1 MINVF
6 AILVRNELLGFLRSR
21 SSLFWTLVFPVF
33 LLSVMLF
40 AFGGPSSSLGAVK
53 VAFVAP
59 VATPVANAAEPAYS
73 ATCRA
78 EITTSL
84 ARSDTVK
91 ANFVNAADRSAD
103 TVIVRLA
110 GSLGEPATVSYD
122 FNGSIAE
129 KAAARLIE
137 MALSRC
143 AARQQG
149 LAPASLVRF
158 ENTAPVKRP
167 FDYGAFF
174 ATGILVMSF
183 MAVGLNSTATAI
195 AALRERNTFKL
206 YVCFPV
212 SRFVFLAALITAR
225 MIMMALSAMVLL
237 LVARL
242 AFGIELPLLTTSG
255 LRALPIVALGAA
267 MVLSFGVLLASRTK
281 SLAAAE
287 LACNVTYY
295 PLLFFSDLTI
305 PMHGAPEWLKA
316 GLRFIP
322 TNQFAVALRG
332 VLVDGGHYAA
342 FLPQLLGMAAS
353 TLLFLLLAARMFRW
367 HDA

>member
-21 SSLFWTLVFPVF
+21 SSLFWTLAFPVF

-40 AFGGPSSSLGAVK
+40 AFGGAGSSLGEVK
-53 VAFVAP
+53 VAF
-59 VATPVANAAEPAYS
+59 TPLPSGTGESTYS
-73 ATCRA
+73 AACRA
-78 EITTSL
+78 EITDSL
-84 ARSDTVK
+84 TRSDAIKVRFVSGSNSG
-91 ANFVNAADRSAD
+91 ANA
-103 TVIVRLA
+103 VIVRLGA
-110 GSLGEPATVSYD
+110 HLGEPSIVRYD
-122 FNGSIAE
+122 FNGPIVE

-137 MALSRC
+137 MALARC

-149 LAPASLVRF
+149 IVSADLVRF
-158 ENTAPVKRP
+158 ENTVPFQRP
-167 FDYGAFF
+167 FNYGMFF
-174 ATGILVMSF
+174 VTGILVMSF
-183 MAVGLNSTATAI
+183 MTIGLNSTATAI

-225 MIMMALSAMVLL
+225 MIMMALSAIVLF

-242 AFGIELPLLTTSG
+242 AFGIALPLWSSAG

-267 MVLSFGVLLASRTK
+267 MVLSFGVLLASRAK

-287 LACNVTYY
+287 LACNITYY
-295 PLLFFSDLTI
+295 PLLFLSDLTI
-305 PMHGAPEWLKA
+305 PMHGAPEWLKD
-316 GLRFIP
+316 GLKFIP
-322 TNQFAVALRG
+322 VNQFAVTLRG
-332 VLVDGGHYAA
+332 VLLDGGHYAS
-342 FLPQLLGMAAS
+342 FLPQLFGMAVS
-353 TLLFLLLAARMFRW
+353 TLIFMLLAARMFRW